1 MNTRLVTLFLLICSV
16 IICEESLSF
25 QIVDLD
31 KINSVSGG
39 YMDLYESKE
48 DSKVTHEVWLY
59 THADCDQI
67 SWTLGGQ
74 RHSELLSCGRTSGFM
89 NLPPGIHYTV
99 IEGCGKRIA
108 AYLNVNEDLHLMI
121 TPSDLDAADS
131 CPGNDYLNERNYFY
145 ADSNEGLTSASL
157 ITEL

>member
-1 MNTRLVTLFLLICSV
+1 MKRRIVTSLLLISSV
-16 IICEESLSF
+16 LTCKESLSF

-31 KINSVSGG
+31 KINSVTGG
-39 YMDLYESKE
+39 YLELYENKE
-48 DSKVTHEVWLY
+48 ESQVTHEVWLY

-74 RHSELLSCGRTSGFM
+74 THSKLLSCGSTSGFM

-99 IEGCGKRIA
+99 VEGCGKRIA
-108 AYLNVNEDLHLMI
+108 AYLTVNEDLHLMI
-121 TPSDLDAADS
+121 TPSDLDMANH
-131 CPGNDYLNERNYFY
+131 CPGNELMDEHTSSYVDNNE
-145 ADSNEGLTSASL
+145 ALKSASL

>member
-1 MNTRLVTLFLLICSV
+1 MNKRLVTLFLLICSV

-25 QIVDLD
+25 QIADLD

-39 YMDLYESKE
+39 YLELYENKE
-48 DSKVTHEVWLY
+48 GEQITHEVWLY
-59 THADCDQI
+59 THADCDRI

-74 RHSELLSCGRTSGFM
+74 THSELIACGSTSGFM

-121 TPSDLDAADS
+121 TPADLDTADH
-131 CPGNDYLNERNYFY
+131 CPGNDYLDERNNFHV
-145 ADSNEGLTSASL
+145 DSNEVLKSGSL